1 MKELDNK
8 TLNNE
13 KKGKKYKYF
22 IIFVFVLFFILLIR
36 IGYLQSIKS
45 SYLKE
50 MAYKQLITTRV
61 ISTKRGTI
69 YDSLG
74 NQLAMSS
81 EVDTISINPSKIE
94 IENDENK
101 TKELKEK
108 VAKIL
113 SEIFELD
120 YEETLKKVNSEQS
133 VETIVKK
140 VEEDKVNKLKDW
152 MKENKIYSGINIDS
166 DTKRSY
172 PYNNLASN
180 LIGFCGNDNQG
191 LEGIEFYWDSVL
203 SGTPGKI
210 VTTKDAAQ
218 SIIPDKNEQYIPAE
232 NGSNIVLTIDLN
244 IQTIAEKYL
253 KQAVIE
259 NKCSRGGNI
268 IIMDPSN
275 GDILAMATYPDY
287 DLNTPFE
294 PNESLEDILDTL
306 SDSEKSSRL
315 QKMWRNKSVSD
326 TYEPGSTFKLITASA
341 ALEEG
346 VVQTD
351 TLNDF
356 SCNGYEDV
364 SGQHIHCTSVGH
376 GMQTLRQAIQNSCNP
391 AVIQLGNRLGA
402 DKLYNYMKAFGMFDK
417 TNISTSGEV
426 TGLYFSNVGPVEL
439 ATVSFGQ
446 RFTITPIQLIT
457 AVSTIANDG
466 VLMQPRI
473 VKQIE
478 NPDTNTTTTIEPVE
492 VRKVISKET
501 SKKMTDIMESVV
513 TDGGGKFGQVKGYT
527 VGGKTGTSE
536 PSPGSENDGYV
547 SSFVAISP
555 VENTK
560 VVVLLTLY
568 DPNGS
573 SFYGGAICA
582 PVVSQI
588 LSEVLPYLGIPS
600 DGEEANKN
608 STDST
613 NNKAITLPDIR
624 NKTVAEAKKI
634 IESAGLKC
642 SISGNS
648 DEIVSDQVPKPGT
661 SLLSGAVVKVYAK
674 GSDARVSSTVPDL
687 KGMSLT
693 QAKNSLESKNLNIKS
708 SGSGKVISQD
718 PTAGTSVE
726 EGTVVTVTLQGD
738 LNSLAH

>member
-1 MKELDNK
+1 M
-8 TLNNE
+8 E
-13 KKGKKYKYF
+13 KKLKKENPKKKYKIF
-22 IIFVFVLFFILLIR
+22 IICTFILLLLLLIR
-36 IGYLQSIKS
+36 LFYLQTIKS
-45 SYLKE
+45 SFLKE
-50 MAYKQLITTRV
+50 MVYNQLITTRV

-69 YDSLG
+69 YDSSG

-81 EVDTISINPSKIE
+81 EVDTVTINPSKIKVNNNE
-94 IENDENK
+94 EK

-108 VAKIL
+108 VAKGL
-113 SEIFELD
+113 SDIFELD
-120 YEETLKKVNSEQS
+120 YEETLEKVNSQNS
-133 VETIVKK
+133 VETIIKK
-140 VEEDKVNKLKDW
+140 VEEDKVNTLKDW
-152 MKENKIYSGINIDS
+152 MEENKISAGINIDS
-166 DTKRSY
+166 DTKRYY

-180 LIGFCGNDNQG
+180 LVGFCGDDNQG
-191 LEGIEFYWDSVL
+191 LEGIEYYWDSIL

-210 VTTKDAAQ
+210 VTTTDAAQ

-232 NGSNIVLTIDLN
+232 NGSNITLTIDLT
-244 IQTIAEKYL
+244 IQSIAEKYL

-259 NKCSRGGNI
+259 NNCSRGGNI
-268 IIMDPSN
+268 IIMDPST

-287 DLNTPFE
+287 NLNSPFE
-294 PNESLEDILDTL
+294 PNESLSSTWDTL
-306 SDSEKSSRL
+306 SNTAKNNSL

-346 VVQTD
+346 IIETD
-351 TLNDF
+351 ALNDF
-356 SCNGYEDV
+356 NCIGYESV
-364 SGQHIHCTSVGH
+364 SGSTIKCTGLH
-376 GMQTLRQAIQNSCNP
+376 GSQTLRQALQNSCNP
-391 AVIQLGNRLGA
+391 AFIQLGQRLGA
-402 DKLYNYMKAFGMFDK
+402 DNLYKYMNAFGLFTK
-417 TNISTSGEV
+417 TGIATSGEV
-426 TGLYFSNVGPVEL
+426 TGLYFSSVGPVEL
-439 ATVSFGQ
+439 ATASFGQ
-446 RFTITPIQLIT
+446 RFTITPLQLIT
-457 AVSTIANDG
+457 AVSSIANDG
-466 VLMQPRI
+466 ILMQPRI

-478 NPDTNTTTTIEPVE
+478 NPDTNTITTIDPVQ

-501 SKKMTDIMESVV
+501 AKKMVNMMESVV
-513 TDGGGKFGQVKGYT
+513 TDGGGKFGQVNGYT

-573 SFYGGAICA
+573 SYYGGKICA

-600 DGEEANKN
+600 TDEEDSNDSSSQ
-608 STDST
+608 STT
-613 NNKAITLPDIR
+613 NITLPDIR

-634 IESAGLKC
+634 LENAGLKC
-642 SISGNS
+642 SISGSS
-648 DEIVSDQVPKPGT
+648 DKIVSDQVPKPGT
-661 SLLSGAVVKVYAK
+661 SLASGSIVKLYAE

-687 KGMSLT
+687 KGMTLS

-708 SGSGKVISQD
+708 SGNGKVISQD

-726 EGTVVTVTLQGD
+726 EGTVITVTLQED

>member
-1 MKELDNK
+1 MNFIGIVYFQEL
-8 TLNNE
+8 L
-13 KKGKKYKYF
+13 
-22 IIFVFVLFFILLIR
+22 
-36 IGYLQSIKS
+36 
-45 SYLKE
+45 
-50 MAYKQLITTRV
+50 
-61 ISTKRGTI
+61 
-69 YDSLG
+69 
-74 NQLAMSS
+74 
-81 EVDTISINPSKIE
+81 
-94 IENDENK
+94 
-101 TKELKEK
+101 
-108 VAKIL
+108 
-113 SEIFELD
+113 
-120 YEETLKKVNSEQS
+120 
-133 VETIVKK
+133 
-140 VEEDKVNKLKDW
+140 
-152 MKENKIYSGINIDS
+152 
-166 DTKRSY
+166 
-172 PYNNLASN
+172 
-180 LIGFCGNDNQG
+180 
-191 LEGIEFYWDSVL
+191 
-203 SGTPGKI
+203 GKI

-232 NGSNIVLTIDLN
+232 NGSNIVLTLDLN
-244 IQTIAEKYL
+244 IQTITEKYL

-268 IIMDPSN
+268 IIMDPTN

-294 PNESLEDILDTL
+294 PNDSLASIWDKL
-306 SDSEKSSRL
+306 SDTEKSSRL

-364 SGQHIHCTSVGH
+364 SGQHIHCTSSGH

-391 AVIQLGNRLGA
+391 ALIQLGRRLGA
-402 DKLYNYMKAFGMFDK
+402 DKLYNYMKAFGLFDK

-426 TGLYFSNVGPVEL
+426 IGLYFSNVGPVEL
-439 ATVSFGQ
+439 ATASFGQ

-457 AVSTIANDG
+457 AVSSIANDG

-478 NPDTNTTTTIEPVE
+478 NPDTNTVTTIEPVE

-501 SKKMTDIMESVV
+501 ANKMTDIMESVV

-573 SFYGGAICA
+573 SFYGGEICA

-600 DGEEANKN
+600 DDEEASRN
-608 STDST
+608 SSDST
-613 NNKAITLPDIR
+613 NNKTITLPDVR
-624 NKTVAEAKKI
+624 NKTASEAKKI
-634 IESAGLKC
+634 LENAGLKC
-642 SISGNS
+642 NISGDS
-648 DEIVSDQVPKPGT
+648 DDIVSDQVPKPGT
-661 SLLSGAVVKVYAK
+661 ALLNGAIVKVYAK
-674 GSDARVSSTVPDL
+674 GSEARVSSTVPDL

-693 QAKNSLESKNLNIKS
+693 QAKNSLEAKNLNIKVN
-708 SGSGKVISQD
+708 GSGKVVSQD

-726 EGTVVTVTLQGD
+726 EGTVITVTLQGD